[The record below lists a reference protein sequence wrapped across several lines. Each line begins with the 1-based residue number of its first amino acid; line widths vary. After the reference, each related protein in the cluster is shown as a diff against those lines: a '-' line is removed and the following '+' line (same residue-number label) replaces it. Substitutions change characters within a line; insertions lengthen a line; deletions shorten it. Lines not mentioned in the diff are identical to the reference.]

1 MPSLHRTEGTKELLI
16 CESLSCHPLANYFS
30 IPGRVTFSPVL
41 HGKNKKLTASIKNVF
56 LWLGIRNI
64 CRNEL
69 DIAARVWDKS
79 FSNWEARH
87 ECGFEVL
94 LLFESSA
101 VVTVTCLWLF
111 YHTFWKKRWAIF
123 IIGSEKKVLKDTFIN
138 VKLETVLFTNFWSLA
153 SHKFTSWRPFKGPK
167 WKTLL
172 CRMSSCPKGLFLSLS
187 RNTSHIQFILL
198 PASPVGG
205 KKTNLIA
212 PTLLHLSISHGNL
225 NCHNKVFF
233 QDLSSNSLS
242 FLPKWLLRESHKS
255 RGGIVIRNRWTLNH
269 RWFWERAKRS
279 LPLRKKGKGGK
290 IASTLSRNSKCFC
303 VCEREPGH
311 NIAQECRY
319 LSPNSL
325 RLRALFSCRAC

>member
-30 IPGRVTFSPVL
+30 IPGRVTSSPVL

-111 YHTFWKKRWAIF
+111 YHAFWKKRWAIF

-198 PASPVGG
+198 PESPAGG
-205 KKTNLIA
+205 KKRIWSLPLCYTCQLVMEILIA
-212 PTLLHLSISHGNL
+212 TIKYFSKTCPQIHYHSCRSG
-225 NCHNKVFF
+225 
-233 QDLSSNSLS
+233 S
-242 FLPKWLLRESHKS
+242 
-255 RGGIVIRNRWTLNH
+255 
-269 RWFWERAKRS
+269 WERAIN
-279 LPLRKKGKGGK
+279 LEEGL
-290 IASTLSRNSKCFC
+290 
-303 VCEREPGH
+303 
-311 NIAQECRY
+311 
-319 LSPNSL
+319 
-325 RLRALFSCRAC
+325 